1 MPTFHQ
7 NEGARTVHATTA
19 ATAAQTRRTYR
30 WRVVDIVVAAVVA
43 VVAGLVFWVWDQASN
58 PIGAPITAALPG
70 LQGII
75 NGPWLFAGVLGGLI
89 VRKPGAALFT
99 EVVAATVSALIG
111 TQWGPLTLLS
121 GLVQG
126 AGAELVFAIVL
137 YARWN
142 WVVALLAGAGAG
154 LGESILDL
162 LVWYPGS
169 KPAFAVIYAATTIV
183 SGAVIGGLGSWL
195 IVKGLAKTGA
205 LNRFGAG
212 REVTG
217 RV

>member
-1 MPTFHQ
+1 M
-7 NEGARTVHATTA
+7 HATT
-19 ATAAQTRRTYR
+19 TNSNPTSIRVKNSTR

-43 VVAGLVFWVWDQASN
+43 VVAGLVFWLWDQASN
-58 PIGAPITAALPG
+58 PIGAPITAVLPG

-99 EVVAATVSALIG
+99 ELVAATVSALIG

-142 WVVALLAGAGAG
+142 WIVALLAGAGAG
-154 LGESILDL
+154 LAESILDL
-162 LVWYPGS
+162 LVWYPGARPS
-169 KPAFAVIYAATTIV
+169 FAVTYAITTTI
-183 SGAVIGGLGSWL
+183 SGAVIAGLGSWL
-195 IVKGLAKTGA
+195 LVKAVARTGA
-205 LNRFGAG
+205 LSRFGAG

>member
-1 MPTFHQ
+1 M
-7 NEGARTVHATTA
+7 HATITTTSA
-19 ATAAQTRRTYR
+19 PRVYR

-58 PIGAPITAALPG
+58 PVGAPITAALPG

-99 EVVAATVSALIG
+99 EAVAATVSALIG

-126 AGAELVFAIVL
+126 AGAELVFLIVL

-142 WVVALLAGAGAG
+142 WLIALLAGAGAG

-169 KPAFAVIYAATTIV
+169 KFEFAAIYAVATIV
-183 SGAVIGGLGSWL
+183 SGAVIGGLGSWA

-205 LNRFGAG
+205 LSRFAAG
-212 REVTG
+212 REATG

>member
-1 MPTFHQ
+1 MDTSS
-7 NEGARTVHATTA
+7 AATTRA
-19 ATAAQTRRTYR
+19 YR

-58 PIGAPITAALPG
+58 PVGAPITAALPG

-99 EVVAATVSALIG
+99 EAVAATVSALIG

-126 AGAELVFAIVL
+126 AGAELVFLIVL

-142 WVVALLAGAGAG
+142 WLIALLAGAGAG

-169 KPAFAVIYAATTIV
+169 KFEFAAIYAVATIV
-183 SGAVIGGLGSWL
+183 SGAVIGGLGSWA

-205 LNRFGAG
+205 LSRFAAG
-212 REVTG
+212 REATG

>member
-1 MPTFHQ
+1 MPAFLI
-7 NEGARTVHATTA
+7 NERARIVHTTITATRS
-19 ATAAQTRRTYR
+19 TRVYR

-99 EVVAATVSALIG
+99 ETVAATVSALIG

-142 WVVALLAGAGAG
+142 WFVALIAGAGAG

-169 KPAFAVIYAATTIV
+169 KFEFAAIYAAGTIV
-183 SGAVIGGLGSWL
+183 SGAVIGGIGSWA
-195 IVKGLAKTGA
+195 IVKGLARTGA
-205 LNRFGAG
+205 LSRFAAG
-212 REVTG
+212 REATD

>member
-1 MPTFHQ
+1 
-7 NEGARTVHATTA
+7 VHATITTA
-19 ATAAQTRRTYR
+19 VGSGRRVFR
-30 WRVVDIVVAAVVA
+30 WRVVDIVVAAVLA

-58 PIGAPITAALPG
+58 PVGAPITAALPG

-75 NGPWLFAGVLGGLI
+75 NGPWLFAGVLGGLV

-99 EVVAATVSALIG
+99 ELVAATVSALIG

-126 AGAELVFAIVL
+126 AGAELVFALVL

-142 WVVALLAGAGAG
+142 WLVALLAGAGAG
-154 LGESILDL
+154 VGESVLDL
-162 LVWYPGS
+162 LVWYPGAKAS
-169 KPAFAVIYAATTIV
+169 FAVVYAAGTIV
-183 SGAVIGGLGSWL
+183 SGTVIGGLGSWA
-195 IVKGLAKTGA
+195 IVRGLARTGA
-205 LNRFGAG
+205 LSRFGAG
-212 REVTG
+212 REVSE

>member
-1 MPTFHQ
+1 VPAFLI
-7 NEGARTVHATTA
+7 NERARIVHTTITATRS
-19 ATAAQTRRTYR
+19 TRVYR

-99 EVVAATVSALIG
+99 ETVAATVSALIG

-142 WVVALLAGAGAG
+142 WFVALIAGAGAG

-169 KPAFAVIYAATTIV
+169 KFEFAAIYAAGTIV
-183 SGAVIGGLGSWL
+183 SGAVIGGIGSWA
-195 IVKGLAKTGA
+195 IVKGLARTGA
-205 LNRFGAG
+205 LSRFAAG
-212 REVTG
+212 REATD

>member
-1 MPTFHQ
+1 M
-7 NEGARTVHATTA
+7 HATITTTSA
-19 ATAAQTRRTYR
+19 PRVYR

-58 PIGAPITAALPG
+58 PVGAPITAALPG

-99 EVVAATVSALIG
+99 EAVAATVSALIG

-126 AGAELVFAIVL
+126 AGAELVFLIVL

-142 WVVALLAGAGAG
+142 WLIALLAGAGAG

-169 KPAFAVIYAATTIV
+169 KFEFAAIYAVTTIV
-183 SGAVIGGLGSWL
+183 SGAVIGGLGSWA

-205 LNRFGAG
+205 LSRFAAG
-212 REVTG
+212 REATG

>member
-1 MPTFHQ
+1 
-7 NEGARTVHATTA
+7 VHATIT
-19 ATAAQTRRTYR
+19 TTVGSGRRVFR
-30 WRVVDIVVAAVVA
+30 WRVVDIVVAAVIA
-43 VVAGLVFWVWDQASN
+43 VVAGLIFWVWDQASN

-75 NGPWLFAGVLGGLI
+75 NGPWLFAGVLGGLV

-99 EVVAATVSALIG
+99 ELVAATVSALIG

-121 GLVQG
+121 GVVQG
-126 AGAELVFAIVL
+126 AGAELVFLIVL

-142 WVVALLAGAGAG
+142 WFVALLAGAGAG
-154 LGESILDL
+154 VGESVLDL
-162 LVWYPGS
+162 LVWYPGAKTS
-169 KPAFAVIYAATTIV
+169 FAVLYAAGTVV
-183 SGAVIGGLGSWL
+183 SGAVIGGLGSWA

-205 LNRFGAG
+205 LSRFGAG
-212 REVTG
+212 REVSE